1 MKGYKNDQYVT
12 RTIAISHG
20 LDGEGLA
27 SGQATSITITDD
39 GCGEYV
45 RVAQGG
51 GQVGITPEEWPSLQ
65 RAIST
70 MIEKCA
76 VEE

>member
-1 MKGYKNDQYVT
+1 MQANNSDQFTT
-12 RTIAISHG
+12 RVIGISHG
-20 LDGEGLA
+20 LEREGLA

-51 GQVGITPEEWPSLQ
+51 GQIGITPEEWPSLQ
-65 RAIST
+65 RAISG
-70 MIEKCA
+70 MVEKCV
-76 VEE
+76 VEG